1 MATSLFVV
9 YAAMHTSLTESETAT
24 LMPSTS
30 EMTTA
35 EMTTTTAAEMIT
47 TSGTSEM
54 STISSTINVITDLA
68 ESATPTVTTSSA
80 STESVNMTS
89 PTVGRAGGDNNDE
102 LSVGAVAGLVVGL
115 ITFSVIVAG
124 LLAIGVSLW

>member
-1 MATSLFVV
+1 MYTSLI
-9 YAAMHTSLTESETAT
+9 ESETAT

-30 EMTTA
+30 EVTTA

-47 TSGTSEM
+47 TSGTTEM
-54 STISSTINVITDLA
+54 TTISFALNVMTDLA

-80 STESVNMTS
+80 STESVNMIS

-115 ITFSVIVAG
+115 IIFSVIVAG
-124 LLAIGVSLW
+124 LFAIGVSLW

>member
-47 TSGTSEM
+47 TSGTTEM
-54 STISSTINVITDLA
+54 TTISFALNVMTDLA

-80 STESVNMTS
+80 STESVNMIS